1 MEVKEL
7 NKKYGDLVFSDDFMF
22 KKVMEDPEICKG
34 VLERILGVK
43 IGTVKYH
50 ESEKT
55 LKDSANIKGIRLDVY
70 LADGH
75 TKYDIEMQTTPQK
88 YLYNRSRYYLGVM
101 EEDSLEEG
109 KPYSELGDNI
119 VIFICLNDPF
129 GLNLCRYTVRDHV
142 DERLDFDLGTD
153 TKKVF
158 LNVNGD
164 MSHESPEMVAF
175 FNYIA
180 HQEVPEGDELI
191 RIIDQKV
198 DFERRDPNSRK
209 EYKNMISAFYDIRN
223 EGKAEGERLQLI
235 KNICHMRVNGQS
247 TDEIA
252 RILGEDV
259 DEICEICDAM
269 DSLGISDSSE
279 DSVNRIYDELQAG
292 KFAKA

>member
-1 MEVKEL
+1 MEAKQL

-43 IGTVKYH
+43 IGSVEYH
-50 ESEKT
+50 ESEKAM
-55 LKDSANIKGIRLDVY
+55 KGSADIKGIRLDVY

-75 TKYDIEMQTTPQK
+75 TKYDIEMQTTPQQ

-142 DERLDFDLGTD
+142 DECLDFNLGTD

-158 LNVNGD
+158 LNVHGD

-175 FNYIA
+175 CNYIA
-180 HQEVPEGDELI
+180 HQEVPDGDELI
-191 RIIDQKV
+191 KTIDKKV
-198 DFERRDPNSRK
+198 DYERRDPISRK
-209 EYKNMISAFYDIRN
+209 EYINMISAFYDIRN
-223 EGKAEGERLQLI
+223 EGKAAGQRCLAAFYLPKKRLTLDYI
-235 KNICHMRVNGQS
+235 FR
-247 TDEIA
+247 
-252 RILGEDV
+252 L
-259 DEICEICDAM
+259 
-269 DSLGISDSSE
+269 
-279 DSVNRIYDELQAG
+279 
-292 KFAKA
+292 